1 MTKHECAIVTLY
13 TGINMLE
20 GDDLKYLYEYASGL
34 IGRPI
39 YTHEFMTL
47 EDNLKKMSRD
57 DFIRLCR
64 EAVDG

>member
-1 MTKHECAIVTLY
+1 MTKRECAIVTLH

-20 GDDLKYLYEYASGL
+20 GDDLRYLYEYASGL

-39 YTHEFMTL
+39 YTHEFAVLADTL
-47 EDNLKKMSRD
+47 KEKSRD

-64 EAVDG
+64 EAVDE

>member
-1 MTKHECAIVTLY
+1 MNFQ
-13 TGINMLE
+13 GIEKTSLVN
-20 GDDLKYLYEYASGL
+20 GDGLRYLYEYASGL

-39 YTHEFMTL
+39 YTLEFITL
-47 EDNLKKMSRD
+47 EDNLKKMPRD